1 MATSSAGLASPVPIP
16 GNLDSLFG
24 RLTGLIHSPRAT
36 LDVVIGTPRWA
47 GVMAVTFVVTAV
59 FSAMLLGTEVG
70 QLALL
75 DQWERTAIAFGQNVT
90 DAQYAALEEASRNG
104 VAYAVLSALAGGPV
118 LTFALSLLLYGIFTV
133 ALHGSGAYKQVLA
146 IAAHAQVVLALRQ
159 VIATP
164 VNYARETL
172 ASPTTATVFFGML
185 DEASPAARF
194 LGVID
199 LFVVWWIVILATGM
213 SLLYGQRQRT
223 FTFAFISTYV
233 VLALLLV
240 AVMAVTGGTT

>member
-1 MATSSAGLASPVPIP
+1 M
-16 GNLDSLFG
+16 
-24 RLTGLIHSPRAT
+24 IHSPRAT
-36 LDVVIGTPRWA
+36 LEAVIGTPRWVA
-47 GVMAVTFVVTAV
+47 VMAVTFAITAV
-59 FSAMLLGTEVG
+59 FNALLLGTEVG

-75 DQWERTAIAFGQNVT
+75 DQWERTAIAFGQNVS
-90 DAQYAALEEASRNG
+90 DAQYAALEQASRSG
-104 VAYAVLSALAGGPV
+104 VVYAVVSALAGGPV
-118 LTFALSLLLYGIFTV
+118 LTVALATLLYGIFTV
-133 ALHGSGAYKQVLA
+133 ALRGAGTYSQVLVVA
-146 IAAHAQVVLALRQ
+146 THAQVVLALRQ

-199 LFVVWWIVILATGM
+199 LFVVWWIILLATGV
-213 SLLYGQRQRT
+213 SLLYGGRQRT
-223 FTFAFISTYV
+223 LTFAFIGTYV